1 MSASAS
7 EGAEFLRQW
16 LERHRRL
23 LDSSGGPLWQQCE
36 RLHRAW
42 AGGMEAAARA
52 HGAHATGPDA
62 RPFDPAG
69 WLRPAGGGG
78 MADLFR
84 WLEGPDLAA
93 PIAGLHA
100 DALRGT
106 REWIAY
112 LAATEQMKAVLAEGW
127 IAAFRGFL
135 DRAAAEDRAG
145 APPGWDRMLA
155 IWHEAAAAELART
168 HRSAAFLAAQRDLVA
183 AETALRAHLRAQVE
197 RLAGDLGLP
206 TRAELDDVHET
217 LHGLGREMRRMRARA
232 REPSGT
238 GGA

>member
-1 MSASAS
+1 MSASARD
-7 EGAEFLRQW
+7 GAEVLRQW
-16 LERHRRL
+16 LERHRHL
-23 LDSSGGPLWQQCE
+23 LEGEGGPLWQHCE
-36 RLHRAW
+36 RLYSAW
-42 AGGMEAAARA
+42 ARGVEAMA
-52 HGAHATGPDA
+52 GAHAARSAGPDA

-84 WLEGPDLAA
+84 WLEGPELAA
-93 PIAGLHA
+93 PIAGLQA
-100 DALRGT
+100 EALRAT

-112 LAATEQMKAVLAEGW
+112 LTATEQMKAVLAEGW
-127 IAAFRGFL
+127 IAAFRAFL
-135 DRAAAEDRAG
+135 DRAAGEDRAG

-155 IWHEAAAAELART
+155 IWHETAAAEFART

-183 AETALRAHLRAQVE
+183 AETALRAHLRGHVE
-197 RLAGDLGLP
+197 RLAGELGLP